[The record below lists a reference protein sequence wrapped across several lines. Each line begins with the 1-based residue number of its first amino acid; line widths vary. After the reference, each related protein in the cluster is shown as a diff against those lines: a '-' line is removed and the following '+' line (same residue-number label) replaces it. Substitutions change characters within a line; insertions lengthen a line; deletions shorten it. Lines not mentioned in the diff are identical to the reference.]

1 MSCDQS
7 EKIEKRRR
15 ESDRGV
21 LETRSWVV
29 PPRARRLF
37 ARVSWP
43 STDCRSQSALSA
55 RTALSAARRRFRPRV
70 RSARAAR
77 TAKALGVPRRASDR
91 TPQLRREPRAGS
103 SRRDDASKMSTNSFH
118 ASAGARLESSTPRS
132 DNPFTSGEEEV
143 RRDGDVRSRR
153 NARDSDGTGPA
164 IGTRARRRVRAKRY
178 AQKRAEEGIDANFYF
193 GGVDVSESAVSRA
206 ATRRRFTPLTH
217 PSPVPNQ
224 KPVQTLSNAAPPP
237 RGRPSGEPHALDAGS
252 APGG

>member
-1 MSCDQS
+1 
-7 EKIEKRRR
+7 
-15 ESDRGV
+15 
-21 LETRSWVV
+21 
-29 PPRARRLF
+29 
-37 ARVSWP
+37 
-43 STDCRSQSALSA
+43 
-55 RTALSAARRRFRPRV
+55 
-70 RSARAAR
+70 
-77 TAKALGVPRRASDR
+77 
-91 TPQLRREPRAGS
+91 
-103 SRRDDASKMSTNSFH
+103 MSTNSFH

-217 PSPVPNQ
+217 P
-224 KPVQTLSNAAPPP
+224 
-237 RGRPSGEPHALDAGS
+237 
-252 APGG
+252 

>member
-1 MSCDQS
+1 M
-7 EKIEKRRR
+7 
-15 ESDRGV
+15 
-21 LETRSWVV
+21 ETRSWVV
-29 PPRARRLF
+29 RHARDVFSREFHGL
-37 ARVSWP
+37 RP
-43 STDCRSQSALSA
+43 DCRSQSALSA

-164 IGTRARRRVRAKRY
+164 IGTRARRRVSAKRY
-178 AQKRAEEGIDANFYF
+178 AQEP
-193 GGVDVSESAVSRA
+193 SRGRNRREFLLRR
-206 ATRRRFTPLTH
+206 RRRFRIRRLARRDAKTFYAADTSVTRPESKTRSNPFKRSTPSARTTGSRTSRPRCRKCAWGMTRSRAT
-217 PSPVPNQ
+217 PSPNH
-224 KPVQTLSNAAPPP
+224 
-237 RGRPSGEPHALDAGS
+237 RR
-252 APGG
+252 